1 VALETKNYLV
11 QEIPIEE
18 VESWFRPKWKGL
30 TTQEINKCVVDT
42 GIHVF
47 EGDIYR
53 FVQMLEDILQ
63 EKNA

>member
-1 VALETKNYLV
+1 MDSSKNYSV
-11 QEIPIEE
+11 QELPIAE

-30 TTQEINKCVVDT
+30 TNPEINKCVVAT

-47 EGDIYR
+47 EGDIYK

>member
-1 VALETKNYLV
+1 MALETKNYSVKEL
-11 QEIPIEE
+11 PIAE
-18 VESWFRPKWKGL
+18 VESWFPPKWKGL
-30 TTQEINKCVVDT
+30 TKDEIHRCVVHT